1 MPKNH
6 IMRQEIINAH
16 LLQFAK
22 EGKIVVRLKGGDPS
36 IFGRVGEEAETLASR
51 IFHMKLY
58 QALHLASPLVA
69 MQVFLTHRDYSNS
82 VTLLTGHAK
91 GPLTDHGKYNSSPN
105 SDTIAYYMGIKTYL
119 QFAKTYDKQERKKIR
134 Q

>member
-6 IMRQEIINAH
+6 TMRQEMINAH

-36 IFGRVGEEAETLASR
+36 IFGRVGEEAETLASAN
-51 IFHMKLY
+51 IPY
-58 QALHLASPLVA
+58 EIVPGITSSIAASIYAGIP
-69 MQVFLTHRDYSNS
+69 LTHRDYSNS

-91 GPLTDHGKYNSSPN
+91 VL
-105 SDTIAYYMGIKTYL
+105 
-119 QFAKTYDKQERKKIR
+119 
-134 Q
+134 

>member
-1 MPKNH
+1 MQKRKNCCP
-6 IMRQEIINAH
+6 IKR
-16 LLQFAK
+16 
-22 EGKIVVRLKGGDPS
+22 RRS
-36 IFGRVGEEAETLASR
+36 IYFGRVGEEAETLAAANIPYEIVPGITSS
-51 IFHMKLY
+51 I
-58 QALHLASPLVA
+58 AASSYAGIP
-69 MQVFLTHRDYSNS
+69 LTHRNYSNS

-91 GPLTDHGKYNSSPN
+91 GPLTDHGKYNSSHN